1 MKRLIEAL
9 LFLGR
14 YAILGLALAFLL
26 TQLFP
31 QRFGPRPQPTVA
43 VPSLVASGSY
53 AEAVRRA
60 GPWVVSISAERLLNA
75 PPAALLGNPAW
86 RQPDSGSSPIRQLE
100 RSLGSGVIM
109 TEDGYVLTN
118 YHVVANAQLI
128 RIGLWDERVTQ
139 ASLVGGDLDT
149 DLAVLKIEGSQF
161 PTATFADASRVA
173 VGDVV
178 LAIGNPYGYDR
189 TVTMGIISATKRNNL
204 GRTRFEDF
212 LQTDAAVNSGN
223 SGGALVNT
231 RGELVGINTGNL
243 RDGLS
248 IGFAIPA
255 QAAREVL
262 DQIIQFG
269 EVVRGW
275 MGAEYADAPFSPAV
289 GSKIGQRGAQVALL
303 LQDGPADVAGIRAG
317 DIITSFDGLPVMDGS
332 DLRTREAALPP
343 GAKAKVTGTRAGVPF
358 DTEVSLIRRP
368 NGVRGR

>member
-1 MKRLIEAL
+1 MNKLIPGL

-14 YAILGLALAFLL
+14 YVVLGLALAFVL
-26 TQLFP
+26 TRLFP
-31 QRFGPRPQPTVA
+31 NRFGRPQAPALAAPAANTPA
-43 VPSLVASGSY
+43 SY

-60 GPWVVSISAERLLNA
+60 GPWVVSISAERLLDA
-75 PPAALLGNPAW
+75 PSAGFLANPGW
-86 RQPDSGSSPIRQLE
+86 RQPEASRSPVRQLE

-149 DLAVLKIEGSQF
+149 DLAVLKIDGSQF
-161 PTATFADASRVA
+161 PMARFADAKRVE

-231 RGELVGINTGNL
+231 RGELIGINTGNL

-255 QAAREVL
+255 QAARDVL

-275 MGAEYADAPFSPAV
+275 MGAEYADAPFSPAI
-289 GSKIGQRGAQVALL
+289 GGQAGQRGAQLALL
-303 LQDGPADVAGIRAG
+303 LQNGPADVAGIRVG
-317 DIITSFDGLPVMDGS
+317 DIITSFDGQQVMDGA
-332 DLRTREAALPP
+332 DLRMREAALAP
-343 GAKAKVTGTRAGVPF
+343 GAKVKVSGTRAGVPF